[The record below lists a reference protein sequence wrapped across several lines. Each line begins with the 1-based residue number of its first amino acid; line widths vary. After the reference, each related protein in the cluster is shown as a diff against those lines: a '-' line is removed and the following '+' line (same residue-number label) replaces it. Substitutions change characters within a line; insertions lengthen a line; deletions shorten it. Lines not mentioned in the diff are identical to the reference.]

1 MISDQTPNE
10 SAHATEFP
18 RMGVPTNADLAVHA
32 EEGTAYDVVRA
43 WLERHVPDRF
53 DNSREDKRVWLDW
66 AAQNFL
72 ADPEIRQHLAVVVS
86 PTS

>member
-1 MISDQTPNE
+1 MISDE
-10 SAHATEFP
+10 DE
-18 RMGVPTNADLAVHA
+18 A
-32 EEGTAYDVVRA
+32 ERAEGKTAYDVVRA

-72 ADPEIRQHLAVVVS
+72 ADPEIRQHLVPPVS